1 MRLRFAGVKI
11 GNRGLRLIREGV
23 LPGVMTVSALSPS
36 KSRIYS
42 PPSPARRERARGL
55 HMRSEIHLSRAAVE
69 SIRFSAFPPPGRWG
83 TANSPTNRHTS
94 IARPQSATRMF
105 SEFPSSPKI
114 PAITGGSLR
123 HSAQIFRAEARPAT
137 PSAVSPPRRVV
148 SSYVFDRKPL
158 KEYCLSLRED
168 VAARPRTSH
177 GISTK
182 QRKIAIDWLG
192 PKTSG
197 LFAGGYGGVPRKP

>member
-1 MRLRFAGVKI
+1 MKI

-23 LPGVMTVSALSPS
+23 LPGVMTVPPSAQARVAFTRHPRLQGEGRLAGCTCAARFTSRERPSSLFDFQRSLLRAGGARQTRRRTGTLVSLGLSLPLECSPS
-36 KSRIYS
+36 
-42 PPSPARRERARGL
+42 
-55 HMRSEIHLSRAAVE
+55 
-69 SIRFSAFPPPGRWG
+69 
-83 TANSPTNRHTS
+83 
-94 IARPQSATRMF
+94 
-105 SEFPSSPKI
+105 
-114 PAITGGSLR
+114 SLR
-123 HSAQIFRAEARPAT
+123 VPRSLRSLAGLCGIPAQIFRAEARPAT